1 MLQGTTAKELACSV
15 TEAPSR
21 AWIVMLKLGH
31 ETMLK
36 EIYPDQTTAVRRAV
50 DLKDGLVDKGWM
62 QVSTGPQV
70 T

>member
-1 MLQGTTAKELACSV
+1 VLQGTTAKELACSV

-31 ETMLK
+31 ETMLR
-36 EIYPDQTTAVRRAV
+36 ETYPDQTSAVGRAG
-50 DLKDGLVDKGWM
+50 DLKDGLIEKGWT
-62 QVSTGPQV
+62 QVSGGPQF